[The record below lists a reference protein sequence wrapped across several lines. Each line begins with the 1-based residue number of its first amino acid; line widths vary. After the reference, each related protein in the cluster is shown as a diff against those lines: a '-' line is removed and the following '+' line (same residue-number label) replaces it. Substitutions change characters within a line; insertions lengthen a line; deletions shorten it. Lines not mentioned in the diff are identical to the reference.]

1 MEEKDKEKTPK
12 EQTNEKQDTNNYL
25 HFIAFAISLN
35 LSYSQIESL
44 GVYLQRANRE
54 KKLGFFKNY
63 SFDQHLISKITQ
75 DCFRPILFEEIQ
87 THLTKTP
94 FSLII
99 DNASFSGDSI
109 CALKVKYLANE
120 WDKDLEENITKV
132 KNKIIAL
139 SNLKESSSGHSLKSI
154 IEERLFSSEA
164 IKSQFCGMAHDNAS
178 SLVSP
183 NCGVVTLLEQS
194 GKKFFDLKDPCHGL
208 NLTLKHSLKELPPKI
223 MHFTESICN
232 YFAYP
237 QRKAALRRVQEENN
251 LPVKFPKQI
260 APTRWLSLGECL
272 TRVVNIWESLVK
284 YFEKYKN
291 QRTSKNNKRK
301 NQTPKYGDPRKIKIS
316 SREIHDLLNDEIF
329 YLKIC
334 FLSYVVNGIN
344 KFNKKFQDQHMD
356 ICGLKNNINECFNSI
371 LDIIA
376 NPKASL
382 MEKAKLLEQDWEDT
396 LIQEELFL
404 PNDEFLDNVIDEF
417 GSKYRVLKEKNIEI
431 QEDFTCIFHNF
442 IGKILN
448 LLIEYLPLNDSL
460 IDILDFVELK
470 DDYPT
475 LKDKVRQFNKKFNI
489 IEEENMIELKE
500 ELIKLKNAKLE
511 FHRNNSIS
519 LLHLWDRLEKEE
531 KLIFLP
537 KIMKV
542 AQSLPTSSATIEQS
556 FSIIKLLKTSLRN
569 KLSQSSLEGLIF
581 VGQEFRDKKDFII
594 SDKMVE
600 LYNSIK
606 KSFND
611 QKSGKRKTNSLCDN
625 QTQPQ
630 TEQMEIIYTK
640 PLTEHEEQDENIG
653 DMQEEEEMLE
663 GLSEQLSLLNIPETE
678 VIKEKPR
685 EGKKRRKPLGD
696 LLKGLEE
703 LEGKDISFKKSKGM
717 N

>member
-1 MEEKDKEKTPK
+1 
-12 EQTNEKQDTNNYL
+12 
-25 HFIAFAISLN
+25 
-35 LSYSQIESL
+35 
-44 GVYLQRANRE
+44 
-54 KKLGFFKNY
+54 
-63 SFDQHLISKITQ
+63 
-75 DCFRPILFEEIQ
+75 
-87 THLTKTP
+87 
-94 FSLII
+94 
-99 DNASFSGDSI
+99 
-109 CALKVKYLANE
+109 
-120 WDKDLEENITKV
+120 
-132 KNKIIAL
+132 
-139 SNLKESSSGHSLKSI
+139 
-154 IEERLFSSEA
+154 
-164 IKSQFCGMAHDNAS
+164 
-178 SLVSP
+178 
-183 NCGVVTLLEQS
+183 
-194 GKKFFDLKDPCHGL
+194 
-208 NLTLKHSLKELPPKI
+208 
-223 MHFTESICN
+223 
-232 YFAYP
+232 
-237 QRKAALRRVQEENN
+237 
-251 LPVKFPKQI
+251 
-260 APTRWLSLGECL
+260 
-272 TRVVNIWESLVK
+272 
-284 YFEKYKN
+284 
-291 QRTSKNNKRK
+291 
-301 NQTPKYGDPRKIKIS
+301 
-316 SREIHDLLNDEIF
+316 
-329 YLKIC
+329 
-334 FLSYVVNGIN
+334 
-344 KFNKKFQDQHMD
+344 
-356 ICGLKNNINECFNSI
+356 
-371 LDIIA
+371 
-376 NPKASL
+376 
-382 MEKAKLLEQDWEDT
+382 
-396 LIQEELFL
+396 
-404 PNDEFLDNVIDEF
+404 
-417 GSKYRVLKEKNIEI
+417 
-431 QEDFTCIFHNF
+431 
-442 IGKILN
+442 
-448 LLIEYLPLNDSL
+448 LIEYLPLNDSL

-500 ELIKLKNAKLE
+500 ELIKLKNSKLE

-696 LLKGLEE
+696 LLKGFEE